1 MDSYIFGAPKD
12 KDAHSSK
19 DRTKMS
25 SARNEV
31 IHISLDDVEFD
42 AFDVYNNNEGDTNT
56 ARQKNIKA
64 GVVGYDGKSYAIKT
78 LMVFAGYRMGKRV
91 WFWCDGRDSWN

>member
-1 MDSYIFGAPKD
+1 MEMWCHFHTLSSTEDPKGGNTFMDSYIFGAPKD

-42 AFDVYNNNEGDTNT
+42 AFDVYNNNEGDTNI
-56 ARQKNIKA
+56 AR
-64 GVVGYDGKSYAIKT
+64 
-78 LMVFAGYRMGKRV
+78 
-91 WFWCDGRDSWN
+91 